1 MYVFLS
7 FFLHFFIHIC
17 KKYIYVYTFKWEHS
31 NGRFNDINKASNQ
44 YKISKQPSFGVS
56 NSNLLV
62 SSSEIKQS
70 DRVPTPIPLSEVQPL
85 SSISQSDFNIH
96 KPLEINVKGVTD
108 WLWYSAS
115 SVLPDSSLLPMD
127 ANETWEMDQIPA
139 VSDINEEQNLD
150 RSRSSSRISLTIQ
163 RPWSAFRKFE
173 RQRKRDSVAEFN
185 VNISKETKATFKH
198 RPNKIFSHIKPI
210 TTQSTGT
217 SLWRSQSAKVLPLE
231 TNIDKISSQSICN
244 ISTAI
249 DPSVDSNI
257 ICAERYSTQSPMI
270 PMLLRRSISPI
281 VSKTLEHRTHKI
293 KNTNYN
299 RIPIRFG
306 SSVRQSGIV
315 DLRSP
320 SIIDQNREASSYP
333 SLFDPLT
340 SYPRI
345 TTNATT
351 TTAKHSYLNKINN
364 SLSHSFLFRPPVN
377 LSQQSLHN
385 QPHRPLHSIRV
396 SGLVSGYD
404 FSSPSISEFEN
415 VFCAGRPQP
424 MGASISDNLL
434 SPKLKSTSEH
444 GLYDLTRRRA
454 TEPFQFTETPTT
466 TTNAAGSSTSFIR
479 NLHNITSSISTSIQQ
494 HSNTNPI
501 ESIRVVR
508 PQTIAQLAV
517 QRYRN
522 QQKQQSQFK
531 FKR

>member
-1 MYVFLS
+1 
-7 FFLHFFIHIC
+7 
-17 KKYIYVYTFKWEHS
+17 
-31 NGRFNDINKASNQ
+31 
-44 YKISKQPSFGVS
+44 
-56 NSNLLV
+56 
-62 SSSEIKQS
+62 
-70 DRVPTPIPLSEVQPL
+70 
-85 SSISQSDFNIH
+85 
-96 KPLEINVKGVTD
+96 
-108 WLWYSAS
+108 
-115 SVLPDSSLLPMD
+115 MD

-139 VSDINEEQNLD
+139 VSDVNEEQNLD

-185 VNISKETKATFKH
+185 VNIPKETKATFKH
-198 RPNKIFSHIKPI
+198 RPNKLFTHIKPL

-244 ISTAI
+244 ISTGI
-249 DPSVDSNI
+249 DRSDDSNI

-281 VSKTLEHRTHKI
+281 VSKTLEHRTHRI

-299 RIPIRFG
+299 RIPSRFS
-306 SSVRQSGIV
+306 SSVRQNGIV
-315 DLRSP
+315 DIHSP
-320 SIIDQNREASSYP
+320 SIIDQNREASSHP

-340 SYPRI
+340 SYHRI
-345 TTNATT
+345 TTNVTT
-351 TTAKHSYLNKINN
+351 TTASQLSHLDRINN

-377 LSQQSLHN
+377 LSQHSLHN
-385 QPHRPLHSIRV
+385 QPRRPLHSIRV

-444 GLYDLTRRRA
+444 GLYDSTRRRA
-454 TEPFQFTETPTT
+454 TEPFQFPETPAT
-466 TTNAAGSSTSFIR
+466 TTNTAGPSTSFIQ
-479 NLHNITSSISTSIQQ
+479 NLHNITSSIPSTIQQ
-494 HSNTNPI
+494 QQQQLNTNPI
-501 ESIRVVR
+501 DSIRVVR

-522 QQKQQSQFK
+522 QHKLQNQFK